1 MTEQV
6 LTIARG
12 MNDGELH
19 MIIDMHMHIE
29 EVASLGWKMSADDCI
44 RAMDA
49 AGVDRAAVMT
59 LTDLPGLNP
68 QGLELIADACASHPE
83 RLYGFI
89 RLNPAH
95 LEASKRLLSQAVT
108 DLGFKGLK
116 LHPVSTLQHPGGDA
130 TIELI
135 RQAGDLGVPTLFHCG
150 DEPMST
156 PLSIAQAAAAC
167 PDSLI
172 ILGHMGGYFHV
183 EEALDVAEQFP
194 NIILETSAMPY
205 PEKIRT
211 AVERVGAERV
221 IFGSDGPVSSPSL
234 ERQKVVIAGLGEHG
248 AQLVMG
254 DNAATLLGLTA

>member
-1 MTEQV
+1 
-6 LTIARG
+6 
-12 MNDGELH
+12 

-29 EVASLGWKMSADDCI
+29 EVPSLGWKMSADDCI

-68 QGLELIADACASHPE
+68 AGLELIADACASHPD

-95 LEASKRLLSQAVT
+95 LQLSKDLLRQATT

-116 LHPVSTLQHPGGDA
+116 LHPVSTLQHPGA
-130 TIELI
+130 PPTIELV
-135 RQAGDLGVPTLFHCG
+135 RLAGELGVPTLFHCG
-150 DEPMST
+150 DEPMTT
-156 PLSIAQAAAAC
+156 PLSIAKTAAAC
-167 PDSLI
+167 PDSII

-183 EEALDVAEQFP
+183 DEAIEVAEQYP
-194 NIILETSAMPY
+194 NIVLETSAMPY

-211 AVERVGAERV
+211 AVERIGAERV

-234 ERQKVVIAGLGEHG
+234 ERQKVVIAELGE
-248 AQLVMG
+248 AAARLVMG
-254 DNAATLLGLTA
+254 DNAATLLGLAA